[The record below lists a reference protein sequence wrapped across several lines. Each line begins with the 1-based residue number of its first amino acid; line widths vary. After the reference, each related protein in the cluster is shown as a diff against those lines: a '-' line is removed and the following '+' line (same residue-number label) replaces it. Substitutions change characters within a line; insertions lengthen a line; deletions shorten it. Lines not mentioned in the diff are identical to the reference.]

1 MTDISERADA
11 LRRWICKSYCS
22 CGSSEGHYELRNDG
36 AWVLYTDAVT
46 DREAAL
52 KDLGDAMQ
60 GRIDALV
67 EELHLARLKI
77 AILQEPDDEPTAGNV
92 P

>member
-1 MTDISERADA
+1 MSDISERADA
-11 LRRWICKSYCS
+11 LRRWKCTSYCS
-22 CGSSEGHYELRNDG
+22 CGSRKGHFELSNNG
-36 AWVLYTDAVT
+36 AWVLYTDAIA
-46 DREAAL
+46 DRAAAL

-77 AILQEPDDEPTAGNV
+77 AILQDPDDEPTAGNV